1 MELKFDLGK
10 KIKAHGK
17 TTEYTTPVVSKY
29 GFPEHRTEKQER
41 RIDDGRIH

>member
-17 TTEYTTPVVSKY
+17 TTEYATPVVSKY
-29 GFPEHRTEKQER
+29 GFPEHCTEK
-41 RIDDGRIH
+41 